1 MKKYELTTEVKV
13 EFGITLHRIR
23 ALVDIARYGVKAG
36 DLGGWIEKEA
46 NLDQE
51 GDAWVFDDARV
62 FGDAW
67 VYGEALVYGEAR
79 VSGEARVF
87 GEARVYGDAWV
98 YGEARLSDN
107 AWVSG
112 EARVFG
118 DAWVYGEAWV
128 SGEARVYGEARL
140 SDNAWVYGEARVYGD
155 ARVFGDAWVYGEAW
169 VSGEAQLSKAVHV
182 LTVGP
187 IGSRNG
193 TTTFFRAR
201 VSDGFAISVCCG
213 CFLGTVDEF
222 RAKVKQTHGDSKH
235 GKVYQLAADL
245 AEAQIELDGEVQ

>member
-51 GDAWVFDDARV
+51 GDAWVYDDARV

-79 VSGEARVF
+79 LSDNARVF
-87 GEARVYGDAWV
+87 DNAWV
-98 YGEARLSDN
+98 YGEAR
-107 AWVSG
+107 
-112 EARVFG
+112 
-118 DAWVYGEAWV
+118 VY
-128 SGEARVYGEARL
+128 
-140 SDNAWVYGEARVYGD
+140 DNAWVYGEARVYGNAWVYGD
-155 ARVFGDAWVYGEAW
+155 ARLSDNARVFGEALVY
-169 VSGEAQLSKAVHV
+169 GEAQLSKAVHV